1 MIWHNLD
8 TFPHSNPCNIGITC
22 FSYFWTEYFKHIL
35 YATVSKR
42 PNQIAIIK
50 KLFWDKDEL
59 VPEFRNEEDAV
70 NQMEL
75 KPKRKAESGTIL
87 LVLDDVWCGSESL
100 LTKFKFQISESKVLV
115 TSRNE
120 FPEFGSTYDLELLN
134 DDDAMALFRH
144 SAIPQNGS
152 CNYTPTD
159 RLVKKVV
166 CHSIFN
172 ISHLHVYFIYMHSFV
187 FSPNHK
193 WFHLLVVLNCSLQTV
208 RHCKR
213 LPLVLEV
220 LADHSMGSL

>member
-100 LTKFKFQISESKVLV
+100 LAKFKFQISESKVLV

-120 FPEFGSTYDLELLN
+120 FPEFGSTYNLELWN
-134 DDDAMALFRH
+134 KEDTMVLFRH
-144 SAIPQNGS
+144 SA
-152 CNYTPTD
+152 TPSMEA
-159 RLVKKVV
+159 V
-166 CHSIFN
+166 
-172 ISHLHVYFIYMHSFV
+172 ISHTVMILWRRWFVTLHCTYTSSICI
-187 FSPNHK
+187 
-193 WFHLLVVLNCSLQTV
+193 HLFYLQTTSNFI
-208 RHCKR
+208 C
-213 LPLVLEV
+213 
-220 LADHSMGSL
+220 